1 MVAYSFNTRFV
12 PAIVS
17 GVKQGTIRAPR
28 LGTHGHAARGQ
39 EIQIYTGLRTKYA
52 RLIGRAK
59 CLSSRRVCLH
69 LRDGA
74 VFFPWEGDALVPGEE
89 LERFAREDGF
99 STWAELVAFWAR
111 THPGCD
117 MFDGVQIR
125 WGDTF
130 APATVTQAA

>member
-1 MVAYSFNTRFV
+1 MVAYSFNKRFV
-12 PAIVS
+12 PAIAS
-17 GVKQGTIRAPR
+17 GVKQQTIRAPR
-28 LGTHGHAARGQ
+28 KGVHRHAMRGD
-39 EIQIYTGLRTKYA
+39 EIQLYTGLRTKHT

-59 CLSSRRVCLH
+59 CLSTRRVCLH

-74 VFFPWEGDALVPGEE
+74 VFFPHECDALVPGDE
-89 LERFAREDGF
+89 LEKFAREDGF

-117 MFDGVQIR
+117 IFDGVQIR

-130 APATVTQAA
+130 APATIAQAV